1 LLCLLAFTDTFGYS
15 IVVPLL
21 PFAARDFGAS
31 DLAIGVVFA
40 SYSLCQLV
48 AAPVIGTLSD
58 RHGRR
63 PLLLISQTGSA
74 AGFALMIG
82 AGSIWPLLLSRVID
96 GVTSGNISLVYAA
109 VLDGYPQRERARQ
122 FSYLSS
128 ATGLGILAGLG
139 VSSLLARFGL
149 GAATVAALAL
159 CLAGMLLTWRIFPET
174 AARRPAGMRH
184 MGRWIV
190 NGAGGPAMR
199 RVLAAKLAAV
209 MGQTGFVLAFPLY
222 LSRLLGYD
230 ATEAATLMTVLV
242 AAGAC
247 FQVAVMPR
255 LVDLLGEVRAALLG
269 FGLLVAGGLVAAM
282 AGTVAVVFAGGSLV
296 LWGSALLGPSLTTML
311 AGANTTLDEGAVMGV
326 NQSVA
331 SAGQMLGPPPGYG
344 ALAVIGAAGSG
355 LLCAAMAAL
364 GFALTLRTRN
374 LDGRA

>member
-1 LLCLLAFTDTFGYS
+1 
-15 IVVPLL
+15 
-21 PFAARDFGAS
+21 
-31 DLAIGVVFA
+31 
-40 SYSLCQLV
+40 
-48 AAPVIGTLSD
+48 
-58 RHGRR
+58 
-63 PLLLISQTGSA
+63 
-74 AGFALMIG
+74 
-82 AGSIWPLLLSRVID
+82 
-96 GVTSGNISLVYAA
+96 
-109 VLDGYPQRERARQ
+109 
-122 FSYLSS
+122 
-128 ATGLGILAGLG
+128 
-139 VSSLLARFGL
+139 
-149 GAATVAALAL
+149 
-159 CLAGMLLTWRIFPET
+159 
-174 AARRPAGMRH
+174 
-184 MGRWIV
+184 
-190 NGAGGPAMR
+190 
-199 RVLAAKLAAV
+199 

-269 FGLLVAGGLVAAM
+269 FGLLAAGGLVAAM